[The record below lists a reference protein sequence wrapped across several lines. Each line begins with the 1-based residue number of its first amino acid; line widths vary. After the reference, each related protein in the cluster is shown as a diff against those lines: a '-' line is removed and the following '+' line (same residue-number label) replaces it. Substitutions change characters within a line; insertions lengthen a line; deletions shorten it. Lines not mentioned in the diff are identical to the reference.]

1 MLSDTNIK
9 GEHANM
15 VVEIGMEEGT
25 LVLVQPKSTIA
36 ITPSFVFTMEDS
48 RVDVRLEEIEAIVM
62 EKYVENVIMNM

>member
-1 MLSDTNIK
+1 
-9 GEHANM
+9 
-15 VVEIGMEEGT
+15 
-25 LVLVQPKSTIA
+25 LVQPKSTIA